1 MEHTFIGL
9 DVGTQGAR
17 AILADAHGRVLAS
30 FSEPFALSAASREE
44 QSPEQWWE
52 ACERLLSQILQQ
64 PEAASLRAI
73 GVTST
78 SGTVIP
84 VDEAGTPLHPAI
96 MYSDGRQAE
105 TGQRC
110 KALAQKYHPQG
121 YTAFNTTS
129 GLPKMVWFAEQFP
142 EKARRIHKF
151 IHAADFITGK
161 LTGNFNVTDFTNVLK
176 SGYDVANER
185 WPEYIWGHLPI
196 RREWLQ
202 EVIPSGTPVGS
213 VTAHIARMPA
223 NVLVTAGMTDGCA
236 SQIAS
241 GAVTPGAWNT
251 TIGTT
256 LVVKGVTEKP
266 VPDPLGRL
274 YNHRHP
280 QGFWMPG
287 GASNTGADWISK
299 HFPGNLDAL
308 NEAAAAMVPTGKLYW
323 PLEQPGERFP
333 FVAPQAK
340 AFETP
345 GLEGAEKFAAGM
357 EGVAYIEKMAYE
369 LIEQLSGETVK
380 AVYTAGGAS
389 NSHVWLRIRACVLG
403 VPVHKMQEVSGAAG
417 AAILAASQTHYG
429 SISEAAAAM
438 THIDKTMLPEPGLQ
452 GAYAEGYRSFREKLK
467 EKGYA

>member
-17 AILADAHGRVLAS
+17 AILTDEHGHMLAS
-30 FSEPFALSAASREE
+30 HSEHFPLSGASREE
-44 QSPEQWWE
+44 QSPDEWWA
-52 ACERLLSQILQQ
+52 ACERLLTRLLQQ
-64 PEAASLRAI
+64 PAAAKLRAI

-78 SGTVIP
+78 SGTIIP
-84 VDEAGTPLHPAI
+84 IDANGQPLHPAI

-105 TGQRC
+105 EGKRC
-110 KALAQKYHPQG
+110 KTLAEKYHPEG

-142 EKARRIHKF
+142 EKAARLYKF

-185 WPEYIWGHLPI
+185 WPEYIWGHLPLKS
-196 RREWLQ
+196 EWLQ
-202 EVIPSGTPVGS
+202 QVIPSGAPIGE
-213 VTAHIARMPA
+213 VTVKLPGMPE
-223 NVLVTAGMTDGCA
+223 NVIVTAGMTDGCA

-266 VPDPLGRL
+266 VHDPLGRL

-280 QGFWMPG
+280 QGYWMPG
-287 GASNTGADWISK
+287 GASNTGADWIPK
-299 HFPGNLDAL
+299 HFGNNLEEL
-308 NEAAAAMVPTGKLYW
+308 NQQAAALIPTGKLYW
-323 PLEQPGERFP
+323 PLEQAGERFP
-333 FVAPQAK
+333 FIAPQAK
-340 AFETP
+340 AFAAAD
-345 GLEGAEKFAAGM
+345 LEGPEKFAAGM

-369 LIEQLSGETVK
+369 MIESLSGETVK

-389 NSHVWLRIRACVLG
+389 NSSLWLRIRASVLG

-417 AAILAASQTHYG
+417 AAILAASQTHYS
-429 SISEAAAAM
+429 SIIEAAAAM
-438 THIDKTMLPEPGLQ
+438 AHIEKTMLPEAGLTE
-452 GAYAEGYRSFREKLK
+452 AYKEGYQLFREKLK
-467 EKGYA
+467 DKGYA

>member
-17 AILADAHGRVLAS
+17 AILTDERGHVLAA

-44 QSPEQWWE
+44 QSPGMWWA
-52 ACERLLSQILQQ
+52 ACERLITQILRQ
-64 PEAASLRAI
+64 PAARLLHAI

-78 SGTVIP
+78 SGTAIP
-84 VDEAGTPLHPAI
+84 VNASGTPLHPAI
-96 MYSDGRQAE
+96 MYSDGRQEEA
-105 TGQRC
+105 GNRC
-110 KALAQKYHPQG
+110 RALAEQYHPNG
-121 YTAFNTTS
+121 YTAFNTSS
-129 GLPKMVWFAEQFP
+129 GLPKMVWFAENFP
-142 EKARRIHKF
+142 EKARQVYKF

-185 WPEYIWGHLPI
+185 WPEYIWGHLPV

-202 EVIPSGTPVGS
+202 DVVPSGAPVGT
-213 VTAHIARMPA
+213 VTAAISGMPA
-223 NVLVTAGMTDGCA
+223 NVIVTAGMTDGCA

-266 VPDPLGRL
+266 VHDPLGRL

-308 NEAAAAMVPTGKLYW
+308 NESASALVPTGKLYW
-323 PLEQPGERFP
+323 PLEQRGERFP
-333 FVAPQAK
+333 FTAPQAQ
-340 AFETP
+340 AFEAQ

-357 EGVAYIEKMAYE
+357 EGVAYIEKMAYD

-389 NSHVWLRIRACVLG
+389 NSALWLRIRASVLG

-417 AAILAASQTHYG
+417 AAILAASQTYYG
-429 SISEAAAAM
+429 SIGEAAAAM
-438 THIDKTMLPEPGLQ
+438 AHIEKTMLPEPVLQ
-452 GAYAEGYRSFREKLK
+452 GAYAEGYRRFREKLK